1 MMRMQE
7 QGGFIRT
14 DEKAANGRFGKA
26 EESARRESGLHV
38 RRKRWLRKGTG
49 TAGKWF
55 AAALAAGFFFLLC
68 RIPVQALELKEGSER
83 PESYQ
88 LFYLNGDTFL
98 YEDADETSTVLR
110 ELKKMELIVPV
121 EIGVPWMKV
130 SIGGITGYIKSVFAQ
145 PESPDPAVAQEMEEQ
160 AAYDVELINEI
171 GRLTAEQKRSR
182 VYGIIIICMIVGIF
196 AAGIASTVVRKKSG
210 GNENVSER
218 QDAPPKNR
226 LSK

>member
-1 MMRMQE
+1 MRMQE
-7 QGGFIRT
+7 QGGMIRM
-14 DEKAANGRFGKA
+14 DEKAAGGRFGKA
-26 EESARRESGLHV
+26 EESVGRESGLHV
-38 RRKRWLRKGTG
+38 KRKRLLRKGIG

-68 RIPVQALELKEGSER
+68 GSRAQALELKEGSER

-98 YEDADETSTVLR
+98 YEEADETSTVLR
-110 ELKKMELIVPV
+110 ELKKMEMVVPV

-130 SIGGITGYIKSVFAQ
+130 SIGGITGYIKSAFAQ
-145 PESPDPAVAQEMEEQ
+145 QESPDPAVAQEMEEQ

-196 AAGIASTVVRKKSG
+196 AAGIASTVVRKKG
-210 GNENVSER
+210 EGNEKGLEP
-218 QDAPPKNR
+218 QDAPLKSR
-226 LSK
+226 SGK